1 MYIPSLTNM
10 THLFLQFLYQTRK
23 KSMQGGKE
31 MLAFYIKCKNKNFD
45 EIRKSVSQKATSEI
59 NDNYVS
65 SNNSASFDDLTS
77 GGDLCRFASH
87 CAYFSLRV
95 AIVNSFNNNLK
106 DRRKQIGMLRAIGTT
121 KRQIIN
127 IFGREAFI
135 ISLIC
140 VPISL
145 AISYFTVSLLLKLAI
160 KDAVMSKSLI
170 VLPVAAVINEARSYA
185 CGINSAYFSLQ
196 NLAYAGNKKC

>member
-1 MYIPSLTNM
+1 
-10 THLFLQFLYQTRK
+10 
-23 KSMQGGKE
+23 
-31 MLAFYIKCKNKNFD
+31 MLAFYVKCKTKNFD

-65 SNNSASFDDLTS
+65 SNNSASFDDLMS
-77 GGDLCRFASH
+77 GGDLAVLLLIVLILAS
-87 CAYFSLRV
+87 CV

-145 AISYFTVSLLLKLAI
+145 ASSYFTVSLLLKLAI
-160 KDAVMSKSLI
+160 KDAIMSKSLI
-170 VLPVAAVINEARSYA
+170 VLPVAAVINEAVVMLA
-185 CGINSAYFSLQ
+185 ALIPLISASKTSPMQAIRNVETARKF
-196 NLAYAGNKKC
+196 NKKKIKTKKEYNPEKLIAK

>member
-1 MYIPSLTNM
+1 MEKKYKLVGI
-10 THLFLQFLYQTRK
+10 LQDK
-23 KSMQGGKE
+23 KSIIGYTYFESDQYDTLIPAILVSNKEKIDAGGKE

-45 EIRKSVSQKATSEI
+45 EISKSVSQKATSEI

-77 GGDLCRFASH
+77 GGDLAVLLLIVLILAS
-87 CAYFSLRV
+87 CV

-127 IFGREAFI
+127 ICA
-135 ISLIC
+135 
-140 VPISL
+140 P
-145 AISYFTVSLLLKLAI
+145 
-160 KDAVMSKSLI
+160 
-170 VLPVAAVINEARSYA
+170 
-185 CGINSAYFSLQ
+185 
-196 NLAYAGNKKC
+196 

>member
-1 MYIPSLTNM
+1 M
-10 THLFLQFLYQTRK
+10 
-23 KSMQGGKE
+23 
-31 MLAFYIKCKNKNFD
+31 NKNFD
-45 EIRKSVSQKATSEI
+45 EISKSVSQKATSEI

-77 GGDLCRFASH
+77 GGDLAVLLLIVLILAS
-87 CAYFSLRV
+87 CV

-170 VLPVAAVINEARSYA
+170 VLPVAAVINEAVVMLA
-185 CGINSAYFSLQ
+185 ALIPLISASKTSPMQAIRNVETARKF
-196 NLAYAGNKKC
+196 NKKRIKTKKE